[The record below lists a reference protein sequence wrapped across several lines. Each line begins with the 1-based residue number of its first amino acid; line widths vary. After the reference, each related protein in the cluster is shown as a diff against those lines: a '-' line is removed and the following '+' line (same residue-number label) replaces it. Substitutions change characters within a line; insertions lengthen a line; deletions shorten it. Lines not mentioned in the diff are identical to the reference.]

1 MERWGDRSIKR
12 QRGGGGSEKQKELK
26 RGRERGERN
35 KEEKRGR
42 GRMTEMLKEER
53 NVAHRGAKMKCN
65 KDLRDTGRSKQKRY
79 IERIKKQR
87 DETET
92 EADGKVTE
100 ADKRERDTD
109 YCIFTN
115 R

>member
-26 RGRERGERN
+26 RGERN
-35 KEEKRGR
+35 KEEKKGR
-42 GRMTEMLKEER
+42 GRRTEMLKEER

-65 KDLRDTGRSKQKRY
+65 KDLREPGRSKQKRY

-109 YCIFTN
+109 YYIFTN